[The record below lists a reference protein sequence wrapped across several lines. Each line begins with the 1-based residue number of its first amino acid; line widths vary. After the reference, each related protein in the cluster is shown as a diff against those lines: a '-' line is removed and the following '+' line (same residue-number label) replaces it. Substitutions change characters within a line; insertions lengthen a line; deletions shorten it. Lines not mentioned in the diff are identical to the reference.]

1 MTYTRLYIH
10 GMNILTGTIL
20 IRKVL
25 QQDMVHILIHTLLP
39 VELQSLSKEK
49 ESLMTCSAY
58 TKLYLI
64 KT

>member
-10 GMNILTGTIL
+10 GMNILIGTIL
-20 IRKVL
+20 IRNVL
-25 QQDMVHILIHTLLP
+25 QQDMVHILIHILLP

-49 ESLMTCSAY
+49 ESLMVCSVY
-58 TKLYLI
+58 IKLYLI